1 MRDPGSPGDLS
12 PGVVPQGK
20 KVDGRRCG
28 KSIEAQPSFGQ
39 IKPREVVC
47 EAFPDSPGRRNGDT
61 LRTRD
66 TPGRPTAFF
75 RRRPQQ
81 ADTEETWL
89 PSWHPLLGLCRVGP
103 KETSMVLHDGRRAR
117 SAADDPILAA
127 LAVGAGQQH
136 GHTARRAPA
145 MRPSTRAPL
154 HPERGVALHPRVR
167 DRAREGRN
175 GKAGSSEADEPG
187 PKGDAQLSWPFI
199 ETSDATQVVA
209 SGQALWCAPRFT
221 GQLAGWVKRS
231 GA

>member
-1 MRDPGSPGDLS
+1 MPREECGIRGPRATCRLGWSRRGRKLTDAVAASRSRRSRPSARSSHERSCAKRSRTAQGDAMATRSARGTPRVGQQHSSDAGLSRPIPKRPGSLPGS
-12 PGVVPQGK
+12 
-20 KVDGRRCG
+20 
-28 KSIEAQPSFGQ
+28 
-39 IKPREVVC
+39 
-47 EAFPDSPGRRNGDT
+47 
-61 LRTRD
+61 
-66 TPGRPTAFF
+66 
-75 RRRPQQ
+75 
-81 ADTEETWL
+81 
-89 PSWHPLLGLCRVGP
+89 LCRVGP

-187 PKGDAQLSWPFI
+187 PKGDAQLSSPFI

-209 SGQALWCAPRFT
+209 SGQALADRNPLPERIE
-221 GQLAGWVKRS
+221 
-231 GA
+231 